1 MVVLTWAGKDA
12 PPGRAALR
20 LDDHMARRS
29 LVCLDSGEMYNLGT
43 TIVRVPL
50 ASPSLAPRASHSSL
64 VRQSHTADP
73 FQT

>member
-1 MVVLTWAGKDA
+1 MEVLTWAGKDA

-43 TIVRVPL
+43 TIVRVGIPQR
-50 ASPSLAPRASHSSL
+50 SPTNSAQSVSIPHSLRGAEI
-64 VRQSHTADP
+64 Q
-73 FQT
+73 